1 MIKYFKPFVFILCLL
16 PLGIIILDIY
26 YNNLGA
32 EPVKKIMNHFGEWTL
47 IFICLTLTMSPLK
60 RITNLG
66 FWIKFRRMLGLF
78 VFFYATIH
86 LLTYVGLDYRFD
98 WDPIINDVL
107 KKKYIFIGFSA
118 WLLLIPL
125 AITSSQKMIKILG
138 RNWKNLHRLVYVIAI
153 FGSLHYIWL
162 SKTIFFK
169 PFVFIICLW
178 PLGTIILDIYYN
190 DLGAEPVK
198 KIMNHFGE
206 WTLIFIC
213 LTLSMS
219 PLKRITNLSF
229 WIKFRRMLGLFVF
242 FYATI
247 HLLTYVGLDYR
258 FDWEPIINDVLKKK
272 YVFIGFSAW
281 LLLIPLAA
289 TSSQKM
295 IRILKHNW
303 KNLHRLVYVIAI
315 FGSLHYIWLSK
326 TIFFKPLIY
335 TLIIV
340 VLLALRI
347 KIKKRDVNYG

>member
-98 WDPIINDVL
+98 WEPIINDVL

-138 RNWKNLHRLVYVIAI
+138 RNWKI
-153 FGSLHYIWL
+153 
-162 SKTIFFK
+162 
-169 PFVFIICLW
+169 
-178 PLGTIILDIYYN
+178 
-190 DLGAEPVK
+190 
-198 KIMNHFGE
+198 
-206 WTLIFIC
+206 
-213 LTLSMS
+213 
-219 PLKRITNLSF
+219 
-229 WIKFRRMLGLFVF
+229 
-242 FYATI
+242 
-247 HLLTYVGLDYR
+247 
-258 FDWEPIINDVLKKK
+258 
-272 YVFIGFSAW
+272 
-281 LLLIPLAA
+281 
-289 TSSQKM
+289 
-295 IRILKHNW
+295 
-303 KNLHRLVYVIAI
+303 LHRLVYVIAI

-335 TLIIV
+335 TLIVV
-340 VLLALRI
+340 VLLTLRI
-347 KIKKRDVNYG
+347 KIKKRDINYG

>member
-1 MIKYFKPFVFILCLL
+1 MIKYFKPFVFI
-16 PLGIIILDIY
+16 
-26 YNNLGA
+26 
-32 EPVKKIMNHFGEWTL
+32 V
-47 IFICLTLTMSPLK
+47 
-60 RITNLG
+60 
-66 FWIKFRRMLGLF
+66 
-78 VFFYATIH
+78 
-86 LLTYVGLDYRFD
+86 
-98 WDPIINDVL
+98 
-107 KKKYIFIGFSA
+107 
-118 WLLLIPL
+118 
-125 AITSSQKMIKILG
+125 
-138 RNWKNLHRLVYVIAI
+138 
-153 FGSLHYIWL
+153 
-162 SKTIFFK
+162 
-169 PFVFIICLW
+169 CLW

-190 DLGAEPVK
+190 NLGAEPVK

-272 YVFIGFSAW
+272 YIFIGFSAW
-281 LLLIPLAA
+281 LLLIPLAI

-295 IRILKHNW
+295 IKLLKNNW
-303 KNLHRLVYVIAI
+303 KRLHRLIYIIAI

-335 TLIIV
+335 LVIIL

-347 KIKKRDVNYG
+347 KIKNRNINYG